1 MSVVEILLNLFDSL
15 PWREIPELGAKL
27 AALAMIVAIII
38 VGIMWLVSIVS
49 GIFPDKWFSNL
60 FIKSMQAFVNYRART
75 SVTSRFIGL
84 WTPTLDPIWIEI
96 GDVKAFL
103 TPPSH
108 RDKSKWE
115 IQVQMKEISV
125 QQDNK
130 EMKAYPHYLGSDKIF
145 DTKEEA
151 QNYLTD
157 MLSGAS
163 DDCIIFDL

>member
-1 MSVVEILLNLFDSL
+1 M
-15 PWREIPELGAKL
+15 
-27 AALAMIVAIII
+27 
-38 VGIMWLVSIVS
+38 
-49 GIFPDKWFSNL
+49 
-60 FIKSMQAFVNYRART
+60 NYRART

-84 WTPTLDPIWIEI
+84 WTPTLHPIWIEI

-151 QNYLTD
+151 QIYLTD